1 MLSSIPRSPN
11 FRRQRHLVWMLPLFV
26 FVADVSARSNETTTW
41 TDQDFAMY
49 PQFCRARIERE
60 PKELVDYWTQRL
72 GAKNYLHIH
81 HFCFGLKALNLA
93 YGSLKNR
100 QRREFMANAV
110 VGNFN
115 YVIDNT
121 EKTLYLRPEAFVYLG
136 KGYFLRQEYDLA
148 QQKYFEALK
157 LNPKMVDA
165 WVAISDMY
173 YEVGKRPEALSVL
186 EQASQICGENKKI
199 DLRIADMRNS
209 GIKASATEFVPIRV
223 PTVAPSAPAA
233 ESSADTEQIPT
244 STPAQD
250 PAPAE

>member
-1 MLSSIPRSPN
+1 
-11 FRRQRHLVWMLPLFV
+11 
-26 FVADVSARSNETTTW
+26 
-41 TDQDFAMY
+41 
-49 PQFCRARIERE
+49 
-60 PKELVDYWTQRL
+60 
-72 GAKNYLHIH
+72 
-81 HFCFGLKALNLA
+81 
-93 YGSLKNR
+93 
-100 QRREFMANAV
+100 
-110 VGNFN
+110 
-115 YVIDNT
+115 
-121 EKTLYLRPEAFVYLG
+121 
-136 KGYFLRQEYDLA
+136 
-148 QQKYFEALK
+148 
-157 LNPKMVDA
+157 MVDA

-209 GIKASATEFVPIRV
+209 GIKASVTEFVPIRV